1 MQVTQLTRVY
11 RYDGIDLPVP
21 PHLASDP
28 AGLRAYHAT
37 LYPAI
42 LNAEAVDAGVSGTSL
57 VTEYRRAVGTKG
69 TGEATSH
76 VQVDLGDMEKI
87 RAAIDGVRAAFGAPG
102 DHGYDTREGKALFA
116 LYQARSFL
124 PAAPAT

>member
-1 MQVTQLTRVY
+1 MQINQLDRTY

-21 PHLASDP
+21 PHLAGDP

-42 LNAEAVDAGVSGTSL
+42 LNAEMVDAGISGTAH

-69 TGEATSH
+69 
-76 VQVDLGDMEKI
+76 
-87 RAAIDGVRAAFGAPG
+87 
-102 DHGYDTREGKALFA
+102 
-116 LYQARSFL
+116 
-124 PAAPAT
+124 